1 MLLGFVRNVIHQL
14 REVNVTEFEELALKK
29 ITKDYLI
36 DCVYTRLNV
45 ISGRYGIS
53 NAEISKHIGWD
64 PAGFNQKYSRSN
76 DLRITTFI
84 KIYVALVDLIA
95 EKEAE
100 MGLDGLDASVI
111 RLDELITQK
120 ELDTAALFNHISA
133 AAEGKSEF
141 LNMNKHKNT
150 YKMMKPFVF
159 VGKKSKKFSDKEI
172 AVYIS
177 YYKTV
182 SEN

>member
-1 MLLGFVRNVIHQL
+1 M
-14 REVNVTEFEELALKK
+14 TEFEELALKK

-45 ISGRYGIS
+45 IAGRYGIS

-100 MGLDGLDASVI
+100 LGLDGLESSQI
-111 RLDELITQK
+111 RLDELITQQ
-120 ELDTAALFNHISA
+120 ELDVGALFNHISA

-141 LNMNKHKNT
+141 LNRDNYTST
-150 YKMMKPFVF
+150 YKLMKPFVF
-159 VGKKSKKFSDKEI
+159 VGKRSKKFSDRETD
-172 AVYIS
+172 VYIR
-177 YYKTV
+177 YYKKATT
-182 SEN
+182 N

>member
-1 MLLGFVRNVIHQL
+1 M
-14 REVNVTEFEELALKK
+14 TEFEELALKK

-95 EKEAE
+95 EREAE
-100 MGLDGLDASVI
+100 IGLEGLDTFQI

-120 ELDTAALFNHISA
+120 ELDAAALFNHISA
-133 AAEGKSEF
+133 TAEGRTSF
-141 LNMNKHKNT
+141 LNKENYSHT

-159 VGKKSKKFSDKEI
+159 VSKKSKKFSDREI
-172 AVYIS
+172 DVYIS
-177 YYKTV
+177 YYKNIK
-182 SEN
+182 EI

>member
-1 MLLGFVRNVIHQL
+1 LLYRL
-14 REVNVTEFEELALKK
+14 REVVVTEFEELALKK

-36 DCVYTRLNV
+36 DCVYTRLNM
-45 ISGRYGIS
+45 IAGRYGIS

-84 KIYVALVDLIA
+84 KIYVALIDIVA

-100 MGLDGLDASVI
+100 MGLEELETSEI

-120 ELDTAALFNHISA
+120 ELDVAALFNHISA

-141 LNMNKHKNT
+141 LSKKTFSNI
-150 YKMMKPFVF
+150 YKTMKPFVF
-159 VGKKSKKFSDKEI
+159 VGKKNKKFSDREI
-172 AVYIS
+172 DVYIS
-177 YYKTV
+177 YYKKV
-182 SEN
+182 SAN

>member
-1 MLLGFVRNVIHQL
+1 M
-14 REVNVTEFEELALKK
+14 TEFEELALKK

-45 ISGRYGIS
+45 IAGRYGIS

-84 KIYVALVDLIA
+84 KIYVALIDLVA

-100 MGLDGLDASVI
+100 MGLEDLETSEI
-111 RLDELITQK
+111 KLDELITQK
-120 ELDTAALFNHISA
+120 ELDAATLFNHISA

-141 LNMNKHKNT
+141 LNKKNYRQT

-172 AVYIS
+172 DVYIS
-177 YYKTV
+177 YYKKV
-182 SEN
+182 STNQ

>member
-1 MLLGFVRNVIHQL
+1 VIYQL
-14 REVNVTEFEELALKK
+14 REVILTEFEELALNK
-29 ITKDYLI
+29 ITKDFLI

-45 ISGRYGIS
+45 IAGRYGIS

-84 KIYVALVDLIA
+84 KIYVALIDLIA
-95 EKEAE
+95 EKEVE
-100 MGLDGLDASVI
+100 MGLQGLGSSEI

-120 ELDTAALFNHISA
+120 ELGAAALFNHISA

-141 LNMNKHKNT
+141 LNRENHSNT

-159 VGKKSKKFSDKEI
+159 VGKKSKKFSDREI
-172 AVYIS
+172 DVYIS